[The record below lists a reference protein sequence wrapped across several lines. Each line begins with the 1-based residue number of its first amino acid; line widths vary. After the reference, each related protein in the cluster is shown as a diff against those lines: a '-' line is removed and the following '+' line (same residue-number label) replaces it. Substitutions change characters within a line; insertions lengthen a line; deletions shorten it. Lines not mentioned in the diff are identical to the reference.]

1 MQINTSI
8 TLGILTLDQ
17 KSSKCSFIF
26 EGLYLEYK
34 IPNSVNIPI
43 CALSRPKRKIVC
55 IRNMENI
62 ELEETAIQ
70 IKNSEI
76 ILYKFHSR
84 LKD

>member
-70 IKNSEI
+70 INSEI